1 MDNILIEDIVAE
13 PRFLGSL
20 LGNAVTLKTLLIAGA
35 IAAVVVFI
43 LAPICIPILHKL
55 KFGQSIRAEGPK
67 SHQKKSGTPTMGGIF
82 LIAGIFVSTLIV
94 ARWNTEVFLAL
105 FIMLGHFILG
115 FIDDYLKVVRKHNQ
129 GLLARYKL
137 AGQIIIAIFTTVIAS
152 ELLIDFNPT
161 IWLPVVDVTLDA
173 GNFYLPF
180 VFFVIVGA
188 SNAVNLTD
196 GLDGL
201 ASGCVAIASS
211 CYAVI
216 CLLTGHDE
224 LAIFCAAIVGACI
237 GFLKFNFHPAK
248 VFMGDTGSLA
258 LGGAFAAVGILTRTE
273 ILLAVVGFVFVCE
286 ALSVILQVISFQ
298 TTGKR
303 IFRMSPLH
311 HHFELG
317 GWSEVK
323 VVFVFWTVGLI
334 CGVIGLM
341 ML

>member
-1 MDNILIEDIVAE
+1 MEK
-13 PRFLGSL
+13 L
-20 LGNAVTLKTLLIAGA
+20 LTAGA
-35 IAAVVVFI
+35 IAAVVVLL
-43 LAPICIPILHKL
+43 LAPICIPILHRL

-67 SHQKKSGTPTMGGIF
+67 SHQAKSGTPTMGGIF
-82 LIAGIFVSTLIV
+82 LIAGIVAATLFV
-94 ARWNTEVFLAL
+94 AEWNVEIFLAL
-105 FIMLGHFILG
+105 FILIGHFILG
-115 FIDDYLKVVRKHNQ
+115 FVDDYLKVVRKHNQ

-137 AGQIIIAIFTTVIAS
+137 AGQILIVIITTFVAS
-152 ELLIDFNPT
+152 ELLIDFSPT
-161 IWLPVVDVTLDA
+161 IWLPVINTTIDA
-173 GNFYLPF
+173 GKLYLLF
-180 VFFVIVGA
+180 MLIVMVGA

-201 ASGCVAIASS
+201 ASGCMAIAAS

-224 LAIFCAAIVGACI
+224 LAIFCAATVGACI

-258 LGGAFAAVGILTRTE
+258 LGGAFAAVGILSRTE

-334 CGVIGLM
+334 FGVIGLS
-341 ML
+341 LL

>member
-1 MDNILIEDIVAE
+1 MEKILM
-13 PRFLGSL
+13 
-20 LGNAVTLKTLLIAGA
+20 AGA
-35 IAAVVVFI
+35 ISAVVVLI

-55 KFGQSIRAEGPK
+55 KFGQSIREEGPK

-82 LIAGIFVSTLIV
+82 LIAGIVAATLII
-94 ARWNTEVFLAL
+94 AEWNAEIFLAL
-105 FIMLGHFILG
+105 FILLGHFILG
-115 FIDDYLKVVRKHNQ
+115 FIDDYIKVVRKHNQ

-137 AGQIIIAIFTTVIAS
+137 LGQIFIVIVTIFVAN
-152 ELLIDFNPT
+152 ELLIDFKPT
-161 IWLPVVDVTLDA
+161 IWLPIVNITLDA

-180 VFFVIVGA
+180 MLIVMVGA

-201 ASGCVAIASS
+201 ASGCMAIAAS

-216 CLLTGHDE
+216 CILTGHNE
-224 LAIFCAAIVGACI
+224 LAVFCAATVGACI

-258 LGGAFAAVGILTRTE
+258 LGGAFAAVGILTHTE
-273 ILLAVVGFVFVCE
+273 ILLAIIGFVFVCE

-317 GWSEVK
+317 GWTEIK
-323 VVFVFWTVGLI
+323 VVFVFWSVGLI
-334 CGVIGLM
+334 AGIIGLA

>member
-1 MDNILIEDIVAE
+1 
-13 PRFLGSL
+13 
-20 LGNAVTLKTLLIAGA
+20 
-35 IAAVVVFI
+35 
-43 LAPICIPILHKL
+43 
-55 KFGQSIRAEGPK
+55 
-67 SHQKKSGTPTMGGIF
+67 MGGIF
-82 LIAGIFVSTLIV
+82 LIAGIVVATLIQ
-94 ARWNTEVFLAL
+94 ADWNAEIFLAL
-105 FIMLGHFILG
+105 FILLGHFILG
-115 FIDDYLKVVRKHNQ
+115 FVDDYLKVVRKHNQ

-137 AGQIIIAIFTTVIAS
+137 AGQVIIAIVTTFVAS
-152 ELLIDFNPT
+152 ELLIDFSPT
-161 IWLPVVDVTLDA
+161 IWIPIIDVRLEA
-173 GNFYLPF
+173 GALYLPF
-180 VFFVIVGA
+180 MFFVMVGA

-201 ASGCVAIASS
+201 ASGCMAIAAS

-216 CLLTGHDE
+216 CLLTGHND
-224 LAIFCAAIVGACI
+224 LAIFCAATVGACI

-334 CGVIGLM
+334 AGVIGLS

>member
-1 MDNILIEDIVAE
+1 MEK
-13 PRFLGSL
+13 L
-20 LGNAVTLKTLLIAGA
+20 LTAGA
-35 IAAVVVFI
+35 IAAVVVLL
-43 LAPICIPILHKL
+43 LAPICIPILHRL

-67 SHQKKSGTPTMGGIF
+67 SHQAKSGTPTMGGIF
-82 LIAGIFVSTLIV
+82 LIAGIVAATLIV
-94 ARWNTEVFLAL
+94 ADWNVEIFLAL
-105 FIMLGHFILG
+105 FILIGHFILG
-115 FIDDYLKVVRKHNQ
+115 FVDDYLKVVRKHNQ

-137 AGQIIIAIFTTVIAS
+137 AGQILIVIITTFVAS
-152 ELLIDFNPT
+152 ELLIDFSPT
-161 IWLPVVDVTLDA
+161 IWLPVINTTIDA
-173 GNFYLPF
+173 GKLYLLF
-180 VFFVIVGA
+180 MLIVMVGA

-201 ASGCVAIASS
+201 ASGCMAIAAS

-224 LAIFCAAIVGACI
+224 LAIFCAATVGACI

-258 LGGAFAAVGILTRTE
+258 LGGAFAAVGILSRTE
-273 ILLAVVGFVFVCE
+273 VLLAIVGFVFVCE

-334 CGVIGLM
+334 FGVIGLS
-341 ML
+341 LL

>member
-1 MDNILIEDIVAE
+1 M
-13 PRFLGSL
+13 
-20 LGNAVTLKTLLIAGA
+20 TQLLIAGA
-35 IAAVVVFI
+35 IAAGVVI
-43 LAPICIPILHKL
+43 MLAPICIPILHRL

-67 SHQKKSGTPTMGGIF
+67 SHQVKSGTPTMGGIF
-82 LIAGIFVSTLIV
+82 LITGIVAATLIQ
-94 ARWNTEVFLAL
+94 ADWNAEIFLAL
-105 FIMLGHFILG
+105 FILLGHFILG

-137 AGQIIIAIFTTVIAS
+137 AGQILIVIVTTFVAS

-161 IWLPVVDVTLDA
+161 IWLPVVNVTLDA
-173 GNFYLPF
+173 GGWYVPF
-180 VFFVIVGA
+180 LFFVVVGA

-201 ASGCVAIASS
+201 ASGCMAIAAS

-216 CLLTGHDE
+216 CLLTGHND
-224 LAIFCAAIVGACI
+224 LAIFCAATVGACV
-237 GFLKFNFHPAK
+237 GFLRFNFHPAK
-248 VFMGDTGSLA
+248 VVMGDTGSLA
-258 LGGAFAAVGILTRTE
+258 LGGAFAAVGILSRTE
-273 ILLAVVGFVFVCE
+273 VLLAVVGFVFVCE
-286 ALSVILQVISFQ
+286 ALSVILQVISFKS
-298 TTGKR
+298 TGKR

-323 VVFVFWTVGLI
+323 VVFVFWAVGLI
-334 CGVIGLM
+334 AGVIGLS

>member
-1 MDNILIEDIVAE
+1 ME
-13 PRFLGSL
+13 
-20 LGNAVTLKTLLIAGA
+20 KLLIAGA
-35 IAAVVVFI
+35 IAAGVVI
-43 LAPICIPILHKL
+43 MLAPICIPILHKL
-55 KFGQSIRAEGPK
+55 KFGQSIREEGPK
-67 SHQKKSGTPTMGGIF
+67 SHQAKSGTPTMGGIF
-82 LIAGIFVSTLIV
+82 LITGIVAATLII
-94 ARWNTEVFLAL
+94 AEWNAEIFLAL
-105 FIMLGHFILG
+105 FILLGHFILG
-115 FIDDYLKVVRKHNQ
+115 FIDDYLKVVHKKNQ

-137 AGQIIIAIFTTVIAS
+137 AGQILIAGVTTAVANS
-152 ELLIDFNPT
+152 LLKDFEPT
-161 IWLPVVDVTLDA
+161 IWLPVLDEKIFA
-173 GNFYLPF
+173 GVLYLPF
-180 VFFVIVGA
+180 MFFVMVGA

-201 ASGCVAIASS
+201 ASGCMAIAAS

-216 CLLTGHDE
+216 CLLTGHEE
-224 LAIFCAAIVGACI
+224 LAIFCAATVGACI

-258 LGGAFAAVGILTRTE
+258 LGGAFAAVGILSHTE
-273 ILLAVVGFVFVCE
+273 ILLAVIGFVFVCE

-323 VVFVFWTVGLI
+323 VVFVFWSVGLI
-334 CGVIGLM
+334 FGVIGLT
-341 ML
+341 LLQGA